1 MIWKM
6 LFRLNDLVDGNPSFT
21 FQHFRST
28 VIAEI
33 KVRVYQACEGQENRC
48 GLTWKGVFVG
58 YRG

>member
-1 MIWKM
+1 M
-6 LFRLNDLVDGNPSFT
+6 LFRLNDLVGGNPSFT

-33 KVRVYQACEGQENRC
+33 KVRVYQACEGQENRY

-58 YRG
+58 YSG